1 MRTVFTRR
9 FWRLCVGACAAAVTY
24 GGGVGQVRRLAIG
37 RRAVGSNIQTAR
49 VVLNVTFAADWCC
62 VLAMHALSDVL
73 TTRGNGLRLLLV
85 LVGRLAFIVALLYK
99 GIRRYATPSI
109 FTLGLKSGKK
119 TR

>member
-1 MRTVFTRR
+1 
-9 FWRLCVGACAAAVTY
+9 
-24 GGGVGQVRRLAIG
+24 LAIG
-37 RRAVGSNIQTAR
+37 RRAVGSKIQTTR

>member
-1 MRTVFTRR
+1 ME
-9 FWRLCVGACAAAVTY
+9 
-24 GGGVGQVRRLAIG
+24 IG
-37 RRAVGSNIQTAR
+37 RRAVYGKTLTMR
-49 VVLNVTFAADWCC
+49 VVLNVMFATDLCC
-62 VLAMHALSDVL
+62 MLDVL